1 MGRTDIDQSSKV
13 VSGIA
18 GSAVTHDNQEFMV
31 PVIPG
36 IFFFFQGLTVILT
49 DYFQGVIIKT

>member
-1 MGRTDIDQSSKV
+1 MGQPDIDQSSKI

-18 GSAVTHDNQEFMV
+18 GSAVTRDNQEFTV
-31 PVIPG
+31 PVIPA
-36 IFFFFQGLTVILT
+36 IFFFFQGMTVILT